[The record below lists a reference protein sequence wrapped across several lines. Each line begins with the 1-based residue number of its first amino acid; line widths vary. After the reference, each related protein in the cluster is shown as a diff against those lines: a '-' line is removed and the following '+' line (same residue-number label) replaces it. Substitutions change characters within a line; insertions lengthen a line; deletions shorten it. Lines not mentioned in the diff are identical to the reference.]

1 MTTTFG
7 QIVIGPPGSGKTTYC
22 EAMSRFLKAI
32 GREVVIVN
40 IDPAN
45 ENMPYKADI
54 DVSELI
60 TLEDAMKDTKLGP
73 NGGLMYCMEYLETN
87 IEWLLEK
94 LKKVRKKYL
103 LFDFPGQVEL
113 YTHNDCVRNI
123 ISVLEKQNFRLC
135 AANLV
140 DAHYCSDPFKYVAVC
155 LTSLNTMMRIEL
167 PHINILSK
175 VDLIE
180 KYGKLDFG
188 IDFYTEVLDLEYLIQ
203 TMPED
208 PFTAKHRKLT
218 KAITGLVQDYGLVTF
233 IPLNVD
239 SKEMMLNV
247 RNAIDKANGY
257 CFGSTVEERNIQS
270 LMSSAFGKSDF
281 EYAKTQEVR
290 EKYMDNV
297 DIEEPGFQV

>member
-1 MTTTFG
+1 M
-7 QIVIGPPGSGKTTYC
+7 
-22 EAMSRFLKAI
+22 
-32 GREVVIVN
+32 
-40 IDPAN
+40 
-45 ENMPYKADI
+45 
-54 DVSELI
+54 
-60 TLEDAMKDTKLGP
+60 
-73 NGGLMYCMEYLETN
+73 
-87 IEWLLEK
+87 
-94 LKKVRKKYL
+94 
-103 LFDFPGQVEL
+103 
-113 YTHNDCVRNI
+113 
-123 ISVLEKQNFRLC
+123 
-135 AANLV
+135 
-140 DAHYCSDPFKYVAVC
+140 
-155 LTSLNTMMRIEL
+155 
-167 PHINILSK
+167 IL
-175 VDLIE
+175 DLLIE

-188 IDFYTEVLDLEYLIQ
+188 IDFYTEVLDLEYLIE

-218 KAITGLVQDYGLVTF
+218 KAITDLVQDYGLVTF
-233 IPLNVD
+233 ILLNVD

>member
-1 MTTTFG
+1 MT
-7 QIVIGPPGSGKTTYC
+7 
-22 EAMSRFLKAI
+22 
-32 GREVVIVN
+32 
-40 IDPAN
+40 
-45 ENMPYKADI
+45 
-54 DVSELI
+54 
-60 TLEDAMKDTKLGP
+60 
-73 NGGLMYCMEYLETN
+73 
-87 IEWLLEK
+87 
-94 LKKVRKKYL
+94 
-103 LFDFPGQVEL
+103 
-113 YTHNDCVRNI
+113 
-123 ISVLEKQNFRLC
+123 
-135 AANLV
+135 
-140 DAHYCSDPFKYVAVC
+140 
-155 LTSLNTMMRIEL
+155 RIEL